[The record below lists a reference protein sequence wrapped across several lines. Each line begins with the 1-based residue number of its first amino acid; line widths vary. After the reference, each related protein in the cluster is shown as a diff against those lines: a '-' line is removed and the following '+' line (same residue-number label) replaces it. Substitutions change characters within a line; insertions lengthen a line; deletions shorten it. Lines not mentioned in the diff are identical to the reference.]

1 MKWSVKKAKS
11 MRAAQKVRP
20 LILLCWPM
28 ASEADVGDMAVEVEP
43 SHQYSVLYFF
53 AVWQMAAEGQSD
65 KTASNMEVCM
75 KQRCEFLHVEKMAP
89 IDIHWCLMNV
99 YWGKTVDVN
108 TVREW
113 VVHLSSGDSD
123 NGSPLLVQILM
134 SVARRLIFEAGE
146 NAQLMV
152 GTVLKIVF
160 CSWECALCIC
170 CRFHGNKKEV
180 LLSKWPTNFFR
191 FLVVFLFLS

>member
-134 SVARRLIFEAGE
+134 SVARRLIFGSSLRIAAASGDCVEIQCFVAE
-146 NAQLMV
+146 KLVIQCYR
-152 GTVLKIVF
+152 VL
-160 CSWECALCIC
+160 CSC
-170 CRFHGNKKEV
+170 CHFHGNK
-180 LLSKWPTNFFR
+180 
-191 FLVVFLFLS
+191 